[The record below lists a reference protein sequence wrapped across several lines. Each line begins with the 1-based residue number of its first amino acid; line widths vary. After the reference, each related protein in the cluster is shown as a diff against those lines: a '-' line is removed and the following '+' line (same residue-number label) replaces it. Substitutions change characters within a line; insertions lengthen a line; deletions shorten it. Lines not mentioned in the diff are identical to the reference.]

1 MEQRY
6 RRLIWKYHNKYY
18 LSNMA
23 YNEDKK
29 RELMSH
35 VGPLALSAHLFLDK
49 MDCAIQYERHDL
61 PGNPVSTYNII
72 YSYICSIVNLT
83 IV

>member
-1 MEQRY
+1 
-6 RRLIWKYHNKYY
+6 
-18 LSNMA
+18 MA

-72 YSYICSIVNLT
+72 
-83 IV
+83 